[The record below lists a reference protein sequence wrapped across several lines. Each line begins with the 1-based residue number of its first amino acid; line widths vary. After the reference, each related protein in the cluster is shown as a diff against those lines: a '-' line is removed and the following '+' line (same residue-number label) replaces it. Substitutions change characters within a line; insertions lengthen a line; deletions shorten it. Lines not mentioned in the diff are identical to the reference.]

1 MSTLIDRVFGQK
13 IKGVR
18 VVPLV
23 LKIVTIFTVL
33 LLVSNFISNYINLML
48 NRGEELKLGSQL
60 LVKDLKELSIFAMN
74 QYQIYQFNNDYKG
87 AIESIKQSA
96 SKELTRPKS
105 LALGMKVDGSV
116 VFSASQT
123 LDVTHFTDQ
132 SALAMLEKASTSNT
146 PEGSILFTW
155 NGNRF
160 FGVYKYNDKWDM
172 YLIRAEELSE
182 FYADSWAIFRQTS
195 YIIVALTLVCV
206 ALGVFLIRFMLRYV
220 RVITRGIMEMNQNQ
234 NMSIIDLKGA
244 PNDEITFLG
253 VALNSTTSTVDNLM
267 GIFRKFVTTDLA
279 QKAYREREIRL
290 EGAQREL
297 TVLFTDI
304 RGFTYMTETLGSD
317 IIKILNLHYDRAIH
331 HIQINGGI
339 VGSIIGDALLAVFGV
354 LENWD
359 KNKSYEAIRSAY
371 QVHEVAAA
379 LREEM
384 TARREEIVK
393 RQGALSAIDEKIYRA
408 VLLEVGVGIDGGEVF
423 YGTIGSTERMT
434 NTVIGDNVNSASR
447 LEGLTRFYKLPVIVS
462 SYVKEECE
470 RDYGDFSFLEIDQVQ
485 VKGKTEGKRIYWP
498 IRKKSVDADIEKDIA
513 LFSEGL
519 KLYYEGQWPAAY
531 KQFARCSL
539 PVADVFRDRT
549 KNNTSPKGW
558 DGIWAMTTK

>member
-172 YLIRAEELSE
+172 YLIRAEELGE

-195 YIIVALTLVCV
+195 YIIVALTLVC
-206 ALGVFLIRFMLRYV
+206 
-220 RVITRGIMEMNQNQ
+220 
-234 NMSIIDLKGA
+234 
-244 PNDEITFLG
+244 
-253 VALNSTTSTVDNLM
+253 
-267 GIFRKFVTTDLA
+267 
-279 QKAYREREIRL
+279 
-290 EGAQREL
+290 
-297 TVLFTDI
+297 
-304 RGFTYMTETLGSD
+304 
-317 IIKILNLHYDRAIH
+317 
-331 HIQINGGI
+331 
-339 VGSIIGDALLAVFGV
+339 
-354 LENWD
+354 
-359 KNKSYEAIRSAY
+359 
-371 QVHEVAAA
+371 
-379 LREEM
+379 
-384 TARREEIVK
+384 
-393 RQGALSAIDEKIYRA
+393 
-408 VLLEVGVGIDGGEVF
+408 
-423 YGTIGSTERMT
+423 
-434 NTVIGDNVNSASR
+434 
-447 LEGLTRFYKLPVIVS
+447 
-462 SYVKEECE
+462 
-470 RDYGDFSFLEIDQVQ
+470 
-485 VKGKTEGKRIYWP
+485 
-498 IRKKSVDADIEKDIA
+498 
-513 LFSEGL
+513 
-519 KLYYEGQWPAAY
+519 
-531 KQFARCSL
+531 
-539 PVADVFRDRT
+539 
-549 KNNTSPKGW
+549 
-558 DGIWAMTTK
+558 